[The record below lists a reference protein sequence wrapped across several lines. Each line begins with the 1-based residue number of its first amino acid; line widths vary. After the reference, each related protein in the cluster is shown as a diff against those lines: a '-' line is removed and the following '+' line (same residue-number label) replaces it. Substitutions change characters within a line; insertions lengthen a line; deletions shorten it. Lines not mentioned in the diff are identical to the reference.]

1 MDEANHQYQY
11 AGTSPDSLPF
21 SHGKLACL
29 GRFYAAA
36 QIKLILA
43 SVLLNCDVQF
53 PNGQSMRFENI
64 FFFGGGGVLLRT
76 EHRKFFSRRGKIYRM
91 SQDFDKEADMLN

>member
-53 PNGQSMRFENI
+53 PNGQSLRFENT
-64 FFFGGGGVLLRT
+64 FFFGGGGSIAPDRT
-76 EHRKFFSRRGKIYRM
+76 QKILFTAR
-91 SQDFDKEADMLN
+91 QNL